1 MIIYLP
7 EKHIL
12 WDYLKELCEQEKFT
26 NKRTKCFFPVLSG
39 KNRPFY
45 GYQEEGSQ
53 NGRKGGITGFYIRP
67 ALWNISLYFSAFLSR
82 DRGYALE
89 DDGILKN
96 FIWRQLPFLSV

>member
-39 KNRPFY
+39 KTGLFTDTRRREAKMEEK
-45 GYQEEGSQ
+45 GY
-53 NGRKGGITGFYIRP
+53 NWF
-67 ALWNISLYFSAFLSR
+67 LY
-82 DRGYALE
+82 
-89 DDGILKN
+89 
-96 FIWRQLPFLSV
+96 